1 MSAALLILPNFVLI
15 LVGLALARRFDY
27 GRDFWQG
34 LEKLVYYVLF
44 PALLFRALATAEIDL
59 ARTGPAVAA
68 ACAFTLAGFALS
80 LLAKPFFGLDR
91 QLHAT
96 GSQCGYRFNT
106 YIGLAIAGT
115 LFGSPGVAL
124 AALLLGVMIP
134 LANFGAVAV
143 LAAHSERGF
152 LRELAQ
158 HPLVLSSLAGFAW
171 NLAGLPLPA
180 FADQT
185 LALLGQTALPAGL
198 LSVGAAMRRG
208 REAPDPL
215 KDRGQ
220 GPVAA
225 HAWWLAV
232 KLAAVP
238 AMAWALARIL
248 ELPELEARVLILC
261 AALPTATNA
270 YILAVRMTGDGRAVA
285 TQVTVGTV
293 ISMITIPVW
302 MAVPL

>member
-1 MSAALLILPNFVLI
+1 MNAALLILPNFVLI

-27 GRDFWQG
+27 GRDFWGG

-44 PALLFRALATAEIDL
+44 PALLFRSLATAKMDFAQAGWL
-59 ARTGPAVAA
+59 VGA
-68 ACAFTLAGFALS
+68 ACAFTVAGFVLS
-80 LLAKPFFGLDR
+80 LAARPVFGLD
-91 QLHAT
+91 QKLHAT

-106 YIGLAIAGT
+106 YIGLAVAGA
-115 LFGSPGVAL
+115 LFGTPGIAL

-134 LANFGAVAV
+134 LANFFAVAV
-143 LAAHSERGF
+143 LAAHSDRGF
-152 LRELAQ
+152 LAELAQ
-158 HPLVLSSLAGFAW
+158 HPLVVSSLAGFAW
-171 NLAGLPLPA
+171 NAAGLPLPG

-198 LSVGAAMRRG
+198 LSVGAAMRI
-208 REAPDPL
+208 E
-215 KDRGQ
+215 RGQ
-220 GPVAA
+220 GPAGA
-225 HAWWLAV
+225 HAWWLTV
-232 KLAAVP
+232 KLAIVP
-238 AMAWALARIL
+238 ALAWALARIL
-248 ELPELEARVLILC
+248 GLAGIEAQVLILC

-293 ISMITIPVW
+293 LSMATIPLW

>member
-15 LVGLALARRFDY
+15 VVGLALARAFDY
-27 GRDFWQG
+27 GRDFWEG

-44 PALLFRALATAEIDL
+44 PALLFRSLALAKIDFAQAGTL
-59 ARTGPAVAA
+59 VLV
-68 ACAFTLAGFALS
+68 ACAFTIAGFVLS
-80 LLAKPFFGLDR
+80 LAARPLFGLDR

-106 YIGLAIAGT
+106 YIGLAVAGS
-115 LFGSPGVAL
+115 LFGLEGVAL

-134 LANFGAVAV
+134 LANLGAVAV

-152 LRELAQ
+152 LSELAR

-171 NLAGLPLPA
+171 NLGGLPLPG

-198 LSVGAAMRRG
+198 LSVGAAMRFERWQ
-208 REAPDPL
+208 
-215 KDRGQ
+215 GQ
-220 GPVAA
+220 AGPHV
-225 HAWWLAV
+225 WWLAV

-238 AMAWALARIL
+238 AIAFALARALGI
-248 ELPELEARVLILC
+248 EGMQAAVLVLC
-261 AALPTATNA
+261 AALPTSTVA

-293 ISMITIPVW
+293 LSMLTLPAW
-302 MAVPL
+302 MAMV

>member
-15 LVGLALARRFDY
+15 VLGLALARRFGY
-27 GRDFWQG
+27 RIEFWSG

-44 PALLFRALATAEIDL
+44 PALLFRSLAVAKIDF
-59 ARTGPAVAA
+59 AQTGWLVAA
-68 ACAFTLAGFALS
+68 ACAFTVAGFLLS
-80 LLAKPFFGLDR
+80 LLAKPLFHLDQ

-106 YIGLAIAGT
+106 YIGLAVAGS
-115 LFGSPGVAL
+115 LFGTQGVAL

-143 LAAHSERGF
+143 LASQSERGF
-152 LRELAQ
+152 LAEIVQ
-158 HPLVLSSLAGFAW
+158 HPLVVSSVAGFAW
-171 NLAGLPLPA
+171 NLAGLPLPG

-198 LSVGAAMRRG
+198 LSVGAAMRIERG
-208 REAPDPL
+208 GGAL
-215 KDRGQ
+215 G
-220 GPVAA
+220 A
-225 HAWWLAV
+225 HVYWLAV
-232 KLAAVP
+232 KLAIVP
-238 AMAWALARIL
+238 AIAVGLAMIL
-248 ELPELEARVLILC
+248 GVHGADAKVLVLC

-293 ISMITIPVW
+293 LSMATLPAW
-302 MAVPL
+302 MALTL

>member
-1 MSAALLILPNFVLI
+1 MNAALLILPNFVLI
-15 LVGLALARRFDY
+15 LVGLALARRFGY
-27 GRDFWQG
+27 GRDFWEG

-44 PALLFRALATAEIDL
+44 PALLFRSLAGAKIDVAEVGWLVL
-59 ARTGPAVAA
+59 AAW
-68 ACAFTLAGFALS
+68 AFTVAGFLLS
-80 LLAKPFFGLDR
+80 LLAWPLFALNQ

-96 GSQCGYRFNT
+96 ASQCGYRFNT
-106 YIGLAIAGT
+106 YIGLAVAGS
-115 LFGSPGVAL
+115 LFGTPGVAL
-124 AALLLGVMIP
+124 AALLLGAMIP

-143 LAAHSERGF
+143 LATHSDRGF

-171 NLAGLPLPA
+171 NLAGPPLPG

-198 LSVGAAMRRG
+198 LSVGAAMRI
-208 REAPDPL
+208 EP
-215 KDRGQ
+215 GQ
-220 GPVAA
+220 GPVGA

-232 KLAAVP
+232 KLVAVP
-238 AMAWALARIL
+238 AIAWGLAWSLGLNGNEGRI
-248 ELPELEARVLILC
+248 LILC

-285 TQVTVGTV
+285 TQITVGTV
-293 ISMITIPVW
+293 LSMATIPAW
-302 MAVPL
+302 MAAPL

>member
-1 MSAALLILPNFVLI
+1 
-15 LVGLALARRFDY
+15 
-27 GRDFWQG
+27 
-34 LEKLVYYVLF
+34 VLF
-44 PALLFRALATAEIDL
+44 PALLFRSLALAKIDL
-59 ARTGPAVAA
+59 GQAGTLVAA
-68 ACAFTLAGFALS
+68 ACAFTVAGFVLS
-80 LLAKPFFGLDR
+80 LAAGPMFRLDH

-106 YIGLAIAGT
+106 YIGLAVAGS
-115 LFGSPGVAL
+115 LFGSQGVAL

-134 LANFGAVAV
+134 LANLGAVAV

-171 NLAGLPLPA
+171 NLSGLPIA
-180 FADQT
+180 GFADQS

-198 LSVGAAMRRG
+198 LSVGAAMRL
-208 REAPDPL
+208 E
-215 KDRGQ
+215 RGQ

-232 KLAAVP
+232 KLVAVP
-238 AMAWALARIL
+238 AMALGLARWL
-248 ELPELEARVLILC
+248 GLGGVEASVLVLC

-293 ISMITIPVW
+293 LSMATLPTW
-302 MAVPL
+302 MALV

>member
-1 MSAALLILPNFVLI
+1 VSAALLILPNFVLI
-15 LVGLALARRFDY
+15 LVGLVLARRFGY
-27 GRDFWQG
+27 GIDFWSG

-44 PALLFRALATAEIDL
+44 PALLFRALATTKIDL
-59 ARTGPAVAA
+59 SQTGWLVVA
-68 ACAFTLAGFALS
+68 ACAFTVAGFVLS
-80 LLAKPFFGLDR
+80 LAAKPLFRLDQ

-106 YIGLAIAGT
+106 YIGLAVAGS

-143 LAAHSERGF
+143 LASQSERGF
-152 LRELAQ
+152 LTELVQ
-158 HPLVLSSLAGFAW
+158 HPLVVSSLAGFAW
-171 NLAGLPLPA
+171 NLAGLPLPG

-198 LSVGAAMRRG
+198 LSVGAAMRL
-208 REAPDPL
+208 E
-215 KDRGQ
+215 RGQ
-220 GPVAA
+220 GPPAA

-232 KLAAVP
+232 KLVAVP
-238 AMAWALARIL
+238 AIAWGLARL
-248 ELPELEARVLILC
+248 MGFQGVEAKVLVLC

-285 TQVTVGTV
+285 TQVTVGTLL
-293 ISMITIPVW
+293 SMASLPAW
-302 MAVPL
+302 MAVPM

>member
-1 MSAALLILPNFVLI
+1 VTALLILPNFVLI
-15 LVGLALARRFDY
+15 LVGLVLARRFAFDTA
-27 GRDFWQG
+27 FWQG

-44 PALLFRALATAEIDL
+44 PALLFRSLATARFDFTQAGWL
-59 ARTGPAVAA
+59 VAI
-68 ACAFTLAGFALS
+68 ACAFTIAGFALS
-80 LLAKPFFGLDR
+80 LAARPLFRLDR

-106 YIGLAIAGT
+106 YIGLAVAGS
-115 LFGSPGVAL
+115 LFGTQGVAL

-143 LAAHSERGF
+143 LASHSERGF
-152 LRELAQ
+152 FSELAR
-158 HPLVLSSLAGFAW
+158 HPLVVSSLAGFLW
-171 NLAGLPLPA
+171 NYAGLPLPG

-198 LSVGAAMRRG
+198 LCVGAAMRI
-208 REAPDPL
+208 E
-215 KDRGQ
+215 RGQ
-220 GPVAA
+220 GPVGA
-225 HAWWLAV
+225 HAWWLVV

-238 AMAWALARIL
+238 AIAWGLARALGISGT
-248 ELPELEARVLILC
+248 EGKVLILC

-285 TQVTVGTV
+285 TQVTIGTV
-293 ISMITIPVW
+293 LSMATIPAW